1 MDKVP
6 QQATPASGEYRVLVV
21 EDDPALSAEIHTGLS
36 RWGYRVLVPSQF
48 EDVVREFAE
57 FDPHLVLLD
66 VNLPRYDGFWWCA
79 RIRELSRVPVLFL
92 SSRDSQMDIVMAVNG
107 GADDYI
113 TKPFSMAV
121 LVAKVQ
127 AAMRRAYAW
136 AGVPAEFL
144 SHGGLVVHF
153 ADGTARHLDRQVALT
168 RNEQKLLSHLLAQEG
183 RVVGRD
189 KLMELLWNDSIYV
202 NDNTLTANMTRLR
215 AKLDELGLPGF
226 IETRKGQGYCI
237 P

>member
-1 MDKVP
+1 MEKVP
-6 QQATPASGEYRVLVV
+6 EPESSSQNRILVV
-21 EDDPALSAEIHTGLS
+21 EDDAALAVEITAGLT
-36 RWGYRVLVPSQF
+36 RWGFVVRVPSQF
-48 EDVVREFAE
+48 EDVTREFASFE
-57 FDPHLVLLD
+57 PHLVLLD
-66 VNLPRYDGFWWCA
+66 VNLPHYDGFWWCA

-92 SSRDSQMDIVMAVNG
+92 SSRDSQMDIVMAVNA

-113 TKPFSMAV
+113 AKPFSMSV

-127 AAMRRAYAW
+127 ASMRRAYAW
-136 AGVPAEFL
+136 GSVSAEL
-144 SHGGLVVHF
+144 LTHGGLVVNLSD
-153 ADGTARHLDRQVALT
+153 ASARHRDMQVTLT

-183 RVVGRD
+183 RVVSRD

-226 IETRKGQGYCI
+226 IETRKGQGYCV

>member
-1 MDKVP
+1 MKDVAAMNMAP
-6 QQATPASGEYRVLVV
+6 GSTVNTRMENRILLV
-21 EDDPALSAEIHTGLS
+21 EDDATLAEELVTGLS
-36 RWGYRVLVPSQF
+36 RWGFSVRVPTRF
-48 EDVVREFAE
+48 EDVVREFTA

-66 VNLPRYDGFWWCA
+66 VNLPRYDGFWWCT
-79 RIRELSRVPVLFL
+79 RIRELSRVPVVFL
-92 SSRDSQMDIVMAVNG
+92 SSRDSQMDIVMAVNA

-127 AAMRRAYAW
+127 AVMRRAYAW
-136 AGVPAEFL
+136 SDMSSDWISRG
-144 SHGGLVVHF
+144 
-153 ADGTARHLDRQVALT
+153 
-168 RNEQKLLSHLLAQEG
+168 G
-183 RVVGRD
+183 RVVCRD

-202 NDNTLTANMTRLR
+202 NDNTLTANMTRLC
-215 AKLDELGLPGF
+215 AKLEELGLPGF

>member
-1 MDKVP
+1 MDKGPEPGVSN
-6 QQATPASGEYRVLVV
+6 QNRILVV
-21 EDDPALSAEIHTGLS
+21 EDDAALAAEITAGLT
-36 RWGYRVLVPSQF
+36 RWGFCVRVPSQF
-48 EDVVREFAE
+48 EDVTREFASFE
-57 FDPHLVLLD
+57 PQLVLLD
-66 VNLPRYDGFWWCA
+66 VNLPHYDGFWWCA

-92 SSRDSQMDIVMAVNG
+92 SSRDSQMDIVMAVNA

-127 AAMRRAYAW
+127 ASMRRAYAW
-136 AGVPAEFL
+136 SSVSAEL
-144 SHGGLVVHF
+144 LTHGGLVVNLSD
-153 ADGTARHLDRQVALT
+153 ASARHLDKLVTLT

-226 IETRKGQGYCI
+226 IETRKGQGYCV